1 MSQTR
6 VATSPAYSLRLMG
19 GFDLRR
25 GARSVQLQPSIQR
38 LVAFLALGD
47 RQATRSQCA
56 GSLWSFAPREHAV
69 RSLRSAIWRLKRA
82 CPDLLDSRRDQ
93 LRLTAALAIDAHT
106 QASLCE
112 SVIVPGARCDAGRL
126 ERLLPEAV
134 LLPDWDE
141 PWVVLERERHRLL
154 RMHALEAGATRLAA
168 DHPHLAM
175 VAATAVVASEP
186 LRESAWRLV
195 ISINL
200 RQGNV
205 ASARHAF
212 QTYAAVLEAELG
224 IQPSDQMRALVLA
237 ADSAAS
243 VTEA

>member
-1 MSQTR
+1 
-6 VATSPAYSLRLMG
+6 
-19 GFDLRR
+19 
-25 GARSVQLQPSIQR
+25 
-38 LVAFLALGD
+38 
-47 RQATRSQCA
+47 
-56 GSLWSFAPREHAV
+56 
-69 RSLRSAIWRLKRA
+69 
-82 CPDLLDSRRDQ
+82 
-93 LRLTAALAIDAHT
+93 
-106 QASLCE
+106 
-112 SVIVPGARCDAGRL
+112 
-126 ERLLPEAV
+126 
-134 LLPDWDE
+134 
-141 PWVVLERERHRLL
+141 
-154 RMHALEAGATRLAA
+154 
-168 DHPHLAM
+168 M